1 MNLQELLGQ
10 VAEFT
15 RSINNSRGT
24 VGLLINDR
32 KIYDQVMT
40 ITSQVSSTVRDLQML
55 INDPLIYRRLEQILT
70 NVRTFTDK
78 IARDPAR
85 VVRGVVQPETR
96 IK

>member
-15 RSINNSRGT
+15 RSINNSSGT
-24 VGLLINDR
+24 IGLLIHDR
-32 KIYDQVMT
+32 KIYDQVMA
-40 ITSQVSSTVRDLQML
+40 ITSQVSSTVREVRML
-55 INDPLIYRRLEQILT
+55 INDPMIYRRLEQILD